1 MMLTDLADAVRKS
14 ELRVVELPGWRTNT
28 RPGEFNPTGVLCHH
42 TGGTSD
48 TRAYAEWMAYQGR
61 DDLPAPLC
69 QLALDRA
76 GTVYICAA
84 GRANHAGKAKASG
97 PMPAGDG
104 NALYIG
110 IEAMNTGSEGW
121 TTVQWG
127 AYVSLCAAL
136 CEHYGWPA
144 SHVRAHKE
152 TSITGKWDPGL
163 LDMDKHRTAIAAQL
177 EDNMPLSNADVNRVA
192 DAVLGRV
199 LKSADGNNV
208 GRVLG
213 FLFHGQQAILADL
226 AQSPNEDVRAAVQA
240 ALADAVVSVDVN
252 VNQNGA

>member
-1 MMLTDLADAVRKS
+1 MLTDLADACRKS
-14 ELRVVELPGWRTNT
+14 GLRVVELPDWRTNT
-28 RPGEFNPTGVLCHH
+28 RPGTFNPSGVLCHH
-42 TGGTSD
+42 TGGSSD
-48 TRAYAEWMAYQGR
+48 TRAYAEWMAYTGR

-76 GTVYICAA
+76 GNVYICAA

-121 TTVQWG
+121 TPVQRD
-127 AYVSLCAAL
+127 AYQRLCAAL

-144 SHVRAHKE
+144 SHVRAHRE

-163 LDMDKHRTAIAAQL
+163 LDMDQHRIAITALL
-177 EDNMPLSNADVNRVA
+177 EDDMPLSDADVNRVA
-192 DAVLGRV
+192 DAVLARV
-199 LKSADGNNV
+199 LKSADGNSV

-213 FLFHGQQAILADL
+213 FLFHGNRAILAEL
-226 AQSPNEDVRAAVQA
+226 AQSPNEDVRAAVKE